1 MEHALA
7 RLGVARNSRSLTGPG
22 ALPTFRRNDSSVESD
37 HDDRRHRCQFR
48 HTTFSASSQ
57 PVVVDFW
64 AEWCGPCKMIAPHLE
79 EISTELDGKV
89 KIVKLNIDENQQT
102 TIRYGVRSIPTLIMF
117 KNGEPV
123 DMKVGAGPKSDL
135 QKWIQNAAA

>member
-1 MEHALA
+1 MTTAVTDSNFAVDVLA
-7 RLGVARNSRSLTGPG
+7 SK
-22 ALPTFRRNDSSVESD
+22 
-37 HDDRRHRCQFR
+37 
-48 HTTFSASSQ
+48 Q

-79 EISTELDGKV
+79 ELSREFDGRV

-102 TIRYGVRSIPTLIMF
+102 TIRYGVRSIPTLILF
-117 KNGEPV
+117 RDGEPV

>member
-1 MEHALA
+1 MTAAVTDANFALNV
-7 RLGVARNSRSLTGPG
+7 L
-22 ALPTFRRNDSSVESD
+22 
-37 HDDRRHRCQFR
+37 
-48 HTTFSASSQ
+48 ASPQ

-79 EISTELDGKV
+79 EISAALGDKV

-102 TIRYGVRSIPTLIMF
+102 TMRYGVRSIPTLIMF
-117 KNGEPV
+117 KGGEPV

-135 QKWIQNAAA
+135 QKWIQSAAA

>member
-1 MEHALA
+1 MTSAVTDASFATDVLA
-7 RLGVARNSRSLTGPG
+7 SP
-22 ALPTFRRNDSSVESD
+22 E
-37 HDDRRHRCQFR
+37 
-48 HTTFSASSQ
+48 

-79 EISTELDGKV
+79 ELSGALAGKV

-102 TIRYGVRSIPTLIMF
+102 AIRYGVRSIPTLIMF
-117 KNGEPV
+117 KDGQPV

-135 QKWIQNAAA
+135 QRWIQGASA